1 MEELL
6 EEQKRQLIFNHSNV
20 LLLKEDIQTIK
31 QDLNDRTK
39 KLFEKSNTI
48 IDLQIELKQKD
59 IEILKLK
66 KEIYDLNFK
75 LCPMQIILIV

>member
-75 LCPMQIILIV
+75 LCPMHK